1 MKKLAKTVA
10 IALSASML
18 FSTTA
23 LAGWT
28 QDARG
33 WKYTGEN
40 GLPYVSTSR
49 WLDGNNDGIAEFYI
63 FDAEGYMYANQTVD
77 EKVTFDDGSIHVV
90 GSTVVNSEGQAL
102 DANGNVR
109 TLVVDKKENAG
120 YTATALGV
128 TFNDVEGRLNPLEFN
143 PNSALNKYHSDNSAS
158 LTPYGKDSGTSMV
171 VQTWGT
177 DIEGGKS
184 YVKSWLQIECGESK
198 YVREEAPLETYT
210 SPNGVVWY
218 GGVSTYRGET
228 DTMCCG
234 TKGGKVYV
242 VKIFDQ
248 DNRIDLQYVL
258 SHLEIN

>member
-1 MKKLAKTVA
+1 MKKVIKTVA
-10 IALSASML
+10 VGLTASML

-23 LAGWT
+23 FAGWT

-33 WKYTGEN
+33 WKYTGDN

-63 FDAEGYMYANQTVD
+63 FDAEGYMYANQNVD
-77 EKVTFDDGSIHVV
+77 DIVTFDDGSTMYL
-90 GSTVVNSEGQAL
+90 GTTVVNSEGQAL

-109 TLVVDKKENAG
+109 TLTVDKKENAG
-120 YTATALGV
+120 YSATALGV

-143 PNSALNKYHSDNSAS
+143 NDKYGAVS
-158 LTPYGKDSGTSMV
+158 LTPYGKNSGTHMT

-177 DIEGGKS
+177 DIEAGKS
-184 YVKSWLQIECGESK
+184 YVKDWLQIECGESK
-198 YVREEAPLETYT
+198 YSREEAPLETYT
-210 SPNGVVWY
+210 SPTGVVWY
-218 GGVSTYRGET
+218 GGVSTERGET

-242 VKIFDQ
+242 VKIFDL